1 MKKKSC
7 SVILPVVASVMLFA
21 LLAFLSVNV
30 NFEIQQSRM
39 GDGLVV
45 VEEVSCREVENADAP
60 IGVIREYT
68 FTINEG
74 PEMDTYLSLW
84 TGKALG

>member
-45 VEEVSCREVENADAP
+45 VDEEKK
-60 IGVIREYT
+60 T
-68 FTINEG
+68 Q
-74 PEMDTYLSLW
+74 LS
-84 TGKALG
+84 ASAFF